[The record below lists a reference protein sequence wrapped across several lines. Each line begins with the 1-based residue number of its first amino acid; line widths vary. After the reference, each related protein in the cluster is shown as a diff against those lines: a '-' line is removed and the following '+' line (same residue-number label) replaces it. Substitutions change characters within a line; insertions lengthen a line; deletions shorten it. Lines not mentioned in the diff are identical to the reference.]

1 MKEKANECIAYEIYE
16 NQGQDGVFKACHNG
30 TLKFDF
36 WKYCNPCE
44 IESPIYDNCCL
55 VCSTINKETN
65 GYEEKGEVQL
75 ISQA

>member
-1 MKEKANECIAYEIYE
+1 MTILYVNEKANECIAYEIYE

-30 TLKFDF
+30 ILKFDF

-55 VCSTINKETN
+55 VCGTINKE
-65 GYEEKGEVQL
+65 
-75 ISQA
+75 S